1 MNFLAYLRSGTALP
15 FLTFVLFVILCSFEK
30 NYSSQSL
37 IDQDSDQDTDQVV
50 PKMILEFCTEPRNKR
65 EICEHLGFN
74 NLTYFT
80 RTYLNPL
87 LEANK
92 LLTCLD

>member
-1 MNFLAYLRSGTALP
+1 MT
-15 FLTFVLFVILCSFEK
+15 K
-30 NYSSQSL
+30 
-37 IDQDSDQDTDQVV
+37 
-50 PKMILEFCTEPRNKR
+50 KILEFCAEPRSKR

-87 LEANK
+87 LDAKK
-92 LLTCLD
+92 LRRTIPDKPSSKNQRYVRD

>member
-1 MNFLAYLRSGTALP
+1 MRETA
-15 FLTFVLFVILCSFEK
+15 FFVALKNI

-37 IDQDSDQDTDQVV
+37 SNQDSDQDTDQVV
-50 PKMILEFCTEPRNKR
+50 PKMILEFCTEPRSKR

-92 LLTCLD
+92 LLTCPD